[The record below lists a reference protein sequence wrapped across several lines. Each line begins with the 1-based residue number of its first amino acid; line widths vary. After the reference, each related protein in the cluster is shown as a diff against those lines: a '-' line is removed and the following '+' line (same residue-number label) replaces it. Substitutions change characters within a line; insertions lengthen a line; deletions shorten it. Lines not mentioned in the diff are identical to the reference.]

1 MKKLSLAALSETVVS
16 RRKALK
22 LSQAELAQRT
32 GMHRSV
38 LSKLESEEYIPSIP
52 QLEALAEALGFDPTD
67 LYAEEGAPAEQT
79 EPSRRVAVAGAGYVG
94 LSLAVLLSQHNEVTC
109 VDVVPEKVEKLNRFE
124 SPIQDEYI
132 EKFFAEAKAGKR
144 VLHLTAA
151 ADGTQAYADADFII
165 VAVPTNYDPK
175 QNFFDCSAVE
185 AVIGLILKVTAHRTE
200 KPAVIIKSTVPVG
213 YTERARELFQADNI
227 LFSPEFL

>member
-67 LYAEEGAPAEQT
+67 LYAEEGAPQNK
-79 EPSRRVAVAGAGYVG
+79 
-94 LSLAVLLSQHNEVTC
+94 LSL
-109 VDVVPEKVEKLNRFE
+109 
-124 SPIQDEYI
+124 
-132 EKFFAEAKAGKR
+132 
-144 VLHLTAA
+144 
-151 ADGTQAYADADFII
+151 
-165 VAVPTNYDPK
+165 
-175 QNFFDCSAVE
+175 
-185 AVIGLILKVTAHRTE
+185 
-200 KPAVIIKSTVPVG
+200 PAVWRW
-213 YTERARELFQADNI
+213 RALAMWA
-227 LFSPEFL
+227 FLWPCC